1 VTVRNRWI
9 LIGAVTV
16 LMSWLA
22 LPSFFSDE
30 ARASHWWLGKD
41 GMTLGL
47 DLQGGVHWLLRV
59 DEDAAVQRELERIQ
73 SSVAEAANDAK
84 TEIKSSDVKAGVLTL
99 HGDVAALRKIAEQ
112 SAPSADVDEQDG
124 ALVLKLKD
132 RWKRDAVDRD
142 AATALEVLRHRV
154 DGLGVREPVIAPQGH
169 GRLLV
174 QMPGIKDPAEARPI
188 ITSTT
193 FLEFKLVLDQA
204 PSTELLQ
211 AKYPKGIPDDQEIV
225 TQPSRK
231 AKDQGKESEALLVPK
246 KAVLGGDMLEDARM
260 EYDRRNRPIITFQ
273 WNSDGAKIFREF
285 TGNNIGH
292 RLAAII
298 DNKVITAPV
307 IQSKIGRN
315 GEITGDFTREE
326 ASNTAIQLR
335 SGALPVPLVLEEER
349 AVGPSL
355 GADSIRDGVHA
366 SLLGAGL
373 VFVFMAIYYSVTG
386 MFANLALIV
395 NVVILIG
402 LMSATRATM
411 TLPGIAGVVLTV
423 GMAVDSNVIIY
434 ERIREELRRGK
445 TARAA
450 IQEGYGR
457 SFWTIFD
464 AHVTALLSSIILVM
478 IGRGPVQ
485 GFGVTLT
492 IGLIASMFTALVVT
506 RTLMDTVYGTHPER
520 LRI

>member
-1 VTVRNRWI
+1 VTLRGRWI
-9 LIGAVTV
+9 LIGIVTV
-16 LMSWLA
+16 MMAYLA

-30 ARASHWWLGKD
+30 ARASHWWLRKD

-47 DLQGGVHWLLRV
+47 DLQGGIHWLLRV
-59 DEDAAVQRELERIQ
+59 DSDAAVQRELEKIQ
-73 SSVAEAANDAK
+73 STIADEASEAK
-84 TEIKSSDVKAGVLTL
+84 TEFGGAEIKGATLTL
-99 HGDVAALRKIAEQ
+99 RGDLAGLRKLLDENTQ
-112 SAPSADVDEQDG
+112 SVDVDERDG
-124 ALVLKLKD
+124 ALVLTLKD
-132 RWKRDAVDRD
+132 RWKRDAIDRG
-142 AATALEVLRHRV
+142 AATALEVLRKRV
-154 DGLGVREPVIAPQGH
+154 DAFGVREPIIAPQGH
-169 GRLLV
+169 GRILV
-174 QMPGIKDPAEARPI
+174 QMPGVKDAAEARKLI
-188 ITSTT
+188 ESTT
-193 FLEFKLVLDQA
+193 FLEFKQVIDA
-204 PSTELLQ
+204 AASKELLE
-211 AKYPKGIPDDQEIV
+211 AKFPNGIPDDQQVVINK
-225 TQPSRK
+225 TR
-231 AKDQGKESEALLVPK
+231 AGKENEALLVPK
-246 KAVLGGDMLEDARM
+246 KAVLKGDMLEDARM
-260 EYDRRNRPIITFQ
+260 EFDRRNRPIITFQ
-273 WNSDGAKIFREF
+273 WNSEGAKIFRDF
-285 TGNNIGH
+285 TGANIGH

-298 DNKVITAPV
+298 DGNVITAPV
-307 IQSKIGRN
+307 IQSKIGRR

-335 SGALPVPLVLEEER
+335 SGALPIPLVLEEER

-355 GADSIRDGVHA
+355 GADSIRDGVRA

-373 VFVFMAIYYSVTG
+373 VFLFMAVYYSLTG

-434 ERIREELRRGK
+434 ERIREELRNGR

-450 IQEGYGR
+450 IQTGYAR

-464 AHVTALLSSIILVM
+464 AHVTALLSSIILVL

-506 RTLMDTVYGTHPER
+506 RTLMDTIYGPNPER

>member
-1 VTVRNRWI
+1 
-9 LIGAVTV
+9 
-16 LMSWLA
+16 
-22 LPSFFSDE
+22 
-30 ARASHWWLGKD
+30 
-41 GMTLGL
+41 
-47 DLQGGVHWLLRV
+47 
-59 DEDAAVQRELERIQ
+59 
-73 SSVAEAANDAK
+73 
-84 TEIKSSDVKAGVLTL
+84 
-99 HGDVAALRKIAEQ
+99 
-112 SAPSADVDEQDG
+112 
-124 ALVLKLKD
+124 
-132 RWKRDAVDRD
+132 
-142 AATALEVLRHRV
+142 
-154 DGLGVREPVIAPQGH
+154 
-169 GRLLV
+169 
-174 QMPGIKDPAEARPI
+174 
-188 ITSTT
+188 
-193 FLEFKLVLDQA
+193 VLDQA

>member
-1 VTVRNRWI
+1 VSLRARWI
-9 LIGAVTV
+9 LIGVVSV
-16 LMSWLA
+16 LMLWMA
-22 LPSFFSDE
+22 APSFFSDQ
-30 ARASHWWLGKD
+30 ARADHWWLSKNGV
-41 GMTLGL
+41 TLGL

-59 DEDAAVQRELERIQ
+59 DEDAAVQRELEKIQ
-73 SSVAEAANDAK
+73 GSIQDAA
-84 TEIKSSDVKAGVLTL
+84 TEGKVELKSSEAKAGSLTL
-99 HGDVAALRKIAEQ
+99 HGDLPGLRKIVDDTAA
-112 SAPSADVDEQDG
+112 SVDVDEEDG

-132 RWKRDAVDRD
+132 RWKRDAIDRG

-154 DGLGVREPVIAPQGH
+154 DSFGVTEPVIAPQGH
-169 GRLLV
+169 GRILV
-174 QMPGIKDPAEARPI
+174 QLPGVKDLAAASEFIKA
-188 ITSTT
+188 TT
-193 FLEFKLVLDQA
+193 FLEFKLVLDSA
-204 PSTELLQ
+204 PSAELLQ

-225 TQPSRK
+225 TNATKRGK
-231 AKDQGKESEALLVPK
+231 TAGKESEALLVPK

-260 EYDRRNRPIITFQ
+260 TYDRRNRPIITFQ
-273 WNSDGAKIFREF
+273 WNSEGAKIFRDF
-285 TGNNIGH
+285 TGANIGH

-298 DNKVITAPV
+298 DGKVITAPV
-307 IQSKIGRN
+307 IQSKISRN

-326 ASNTAIQLR
+326 ANTTAIQLR
-335 SGALPVPLVLEEER
+335 SGALPVPLVLEEQR

-373 VFVFMAIYYSVTG
+373 VFVFMGVYYSVTG
-386 MFANLALIV
+386 MFANLALTV
-395 NVVILIG
+395 NVVILLG
-402 LMSATRATM
+402 LMSAVRATM

-434 ERIREELRRGK
+434 ERIREELRGGK

-450 IQEGYGR
+450 IQVGYGR

-464 AHVTALLSSIILVM
+464 AHVTALLSSVILWL

-492 IGLIASMFTALVVT
+492 IGLVASMFTALVVT

>member
-1 VTVRNRWI
+1 M
-9 LIGAVTV
+9 IGRAQKIMKRRLLFVDDK
-16 LMSWLA
+16 LA
-22 LPSFFSDE
+22 HRE
-30 ARASHWWLGKD
+30 TAGGRAARELA
-41 GMTLGL
+41 
-47 DLQGGVHWLLRV
+47 
-59 DEDAAVQRELERIQ
+59 EELERRD
-73 SSVAEAANDAK
+73 VEVVEAVTYLDGEAVVVSDATIDCIFLDWNLGTND
-84 TEIKSSDVKAGVLTL
+84 TNS
-99 HGDVAALRKIAEQ
+99 HEQ
-112 SAPSADVDEQDG
+112 
-124 ALVLKLKD
+124 
-132 RWKRDAVDRD
+132 
-142 AATALEVLRHRV
+142 ALELLRT
-154 DGLGVREPVIAPQGH
+154 I
-169 GRLLV
+169 
-174 QMPGIKDPAEARPI
+174 
-188 ITSTT
+188 
-193 FLEFKLVLDQA
+193 
-204 PSTELLQ
+204 
-211 AKYPKGIPDDQEIV
+211 
-225 TQPSRK
+225 RK
-231 AKDQGKESEALLVPK
+231 
-246 KAVLGGDMLEDARM
+246 R
-260 EYDRRNRPIITFQ
+260 
-273 WNSDGAKIFREF
+273 
-285 TGNNIGH
+285 
-292 RLAAII
+292 
-298 DNKVITAPV
+298 
-307 IQSKIGRN
+307 
-315 GEITGDFTREE
+315 
-326 ASNTAIQLR
+326 NTAIQLR